1 MTSPPR
7 TPAPSPLTANPVPA
21 KVSVSM
27 HATPPVAAPP
37 SASVQHRQIALVAA
51 AAVLAFALAFGIGKA
66 VSSGP
71 ETSTAAPPPRPAWG
85 GPPPFPASAP
95 PSGTGRPVRRAPE
108 PTPAAPERPQA
119 IKVAAVSVVAA
130 QPSAGAIAALKD
142 PAGRPKRHQ
151 ASSSNSS
158 SAGTSSNGTQQQTTQ
173 QQTQTAQP
181 QQRTVAPQKQAPAKK
196 KEPVITIGGGEN

>member
-37 SASVQHRQIALVAA
+37 SASVQRRQIALVAA

-71 ETSTAAPPPRPAWG
+71 ETSTAAP
-85 GPPPFPASAP
+85 
-95 PSGTGRPVRRAPE
+95 
-108 PTPAAPERPQA
+108 ERPQA
-119 IKVAAVSVVAA
+119 IKGAAVSVAAA
-130 QPSAGAIAALKD
+130 QARAGATAAFK
-142 PAGRPKRHQ
+142 ARARRHKGPQ
-151 ASSSNSS
+151 AASSNTSNP
-158 SAGTSSNGTQQQTTQ
+158 GTSSNGTQQQ
-173 QQTQTAQP
+173 
-181 QQRTVAPQKQAPAKK
+181 
-196 KEPVITIGGGEN
+196 

>member
-1 MTSPPR
+1 
-7 TPAPSPLTANPVPA
+7 
-21 KVSVSM
+21 M

-71 ETSTAAPPPRPAWG
+71 ETST
-85 GPPPFPASAP
+85 
-95 PSGTGRPVRRAPE
+95 
-108 PTPAAPERPQA
+108 AAPERPQA